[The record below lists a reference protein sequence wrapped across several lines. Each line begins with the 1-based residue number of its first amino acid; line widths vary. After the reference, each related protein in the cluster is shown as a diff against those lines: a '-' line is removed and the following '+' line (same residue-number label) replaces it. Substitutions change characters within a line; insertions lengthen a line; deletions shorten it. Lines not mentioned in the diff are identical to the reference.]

1 MVVLCLFLIL
11 TKSSNHKTDYLPCR
25 GRGQMR
31 GIRYMHV
38 QIHRS
43 GILSVNHFYIYAE
56 TAAKYLTKAAKITF
70 DMKHNTWYNYI

>member
-11 TKSSNHKTDYLPCR
+11 TKTSNHKTASLPYR

-31 GIRYMHV
+31 GVRYMHV
-38 QIHRS
+38 QIHRL

-56 TAAKYLTKAAKITF
+56 TAAKYLTEAAEIT
-70 DMKHNTWYNYI
+70 Y